1 MDVGDVLGAV
11 QAGRRDDENG
21 PTDDENGPTDDEH
34 TSMACRRGPRLY
46 GARTRATTRRRAD
59 DDDNLDGH
67 RPTQRRPGSN
77 EGKNLENGRKAM
89 VSGAATKTAG
99 RTHGGDGRLTGT
111 TDEGVR
117 RRTRLAG
124 ATLAALYMHV
134 IYNCS
139 RVGLS
144 VVCANMCSC
153 AGTT

>member
-1 MDVGDVLGAV
+1 MDVGGVLGAV
-11 QAGRRDDENG
+11 QAGRR
-21 PTDDENGPTDDEH
+21 DDENGPTDDEH

-46 GARTRATTRRRAD
+46 GARTRATTRQRGD

-99 RTHGGDGRLTGT
+99 RTHGGDGRLAGT

-117 RRTRLAG
+117 RRTR
-124 ATLAALYMHV
+124 
-134 IYNCS
+134 
-139 RVGLS
+139 RR
-144 VVCANMCSC
+144 
-153 AGTT
+153 TTIGKMTEGIPEK